1 MDIETRKE
9 TPKSSQLMLR
19 DKSTNWLSPFG
30 AMEDWLDEMESGWL
44 MPRTFRFG
52 LPRISAATPHRTP
65 KVDIIDREKEICVR
79 AELPGIEKDDL
90 SVSIQDDVLTIQ
102 ACVSKDTQED
112 EGNYYRREM
121 VHGEYRR
128 ALQLPAPVEA
138 EKARASF
145 KHGIVEIVVPKK
157 AGYTPCKIKID

>member
-9 TPKSSQLMLR
+9 TPKSSQVMLR

-44 MPRTFRFG
+44 MPRAIRLG
-52 LPRISAATPHRTP
+52 LPRVTSAALHRTP
-65 KVDIIDREKEICVR
+65 KVDIIDREKEVCVR

-102 ACVSKDTQED
+102 AHVSKDTQEE

-121 VHGEYRR
+121 LHGEYRR
-128 ALQLPAPVEA
+128 AMQLPAPVEA
-138 EKARASF
+138 DKARASF
-145 KHGIVEIVVPKK
+145 KQGIIEIVVPKK